1 MPSLTCPRCGNR
13 GDIRANGG
21 AFEAAWPLARG
32 HFPVRVCRECGAGII
47 VRPKFLVGVRSTL
60 IPDDTW
66 RRMEETFARSAAAA
80 ARTMDVTFVCE
91 ECGRGFE
98 SQTAL
103 EDHARDAHP
112 A

>member
-1 MPSLTCPRCGNR
+1 MPTLTCPRCGNR

-80 ARTMDVTFVCE
+80 ARTMDMTFVCE